1 MRQVADGV
9 WLLRGFPR
17 DLFNVY
23 LMEDVL
29 VDAATRWA
37 RGRILSQLRHRR
49 PRMVALTHCHPDH
62 QGVARQVC
70 RQFEVPLACHQDD
83 VAATEG
89 RALMAPGNWILRLGM
104 RVWAGPPA
112 PVTCVLRHGDEVAGF
127 RVVHTPGHTPGH
139 IAFFRESDRVAI
151 AGDVMANVSFLTLK
165 PGLRLPPRLFCQNAA
180 QNLASVR
187 ELAALEPRVV
197 CFGHGPPLYQPE
209 LLTRLLARIDARREQ
224 AERAHA

>member
-70 RQFEVPLACHQDD
+70 RQFEVP
-83 VAATEG
+83 
-89 RALMAPGNWILRLGM
+89 
-104 RVWAGPPA
+104 
-112 PVTCVLRHGDEVAGF
+112 
-127 RVVHTPGHTPGH
+127 
-139 IAFFRESDRVAI
+139 
-151 AGDVMANVSFLTLK
+151 
-165 PGLRLPPRLFCQNAA
+165 
-180 QNLASVR
+180 
-187 ELAALEPRVV
+187 
-197 CFGHGPPLYQPE
+197 
-209 LLTRLLARIDARREQ
+209 
-224 AERAHA
+224 